1 MKSITD
7 DNRYQS
13 IPIDINYRLILIIV
27 DQSITK
33 IRVVINWYRFPMTI
47 NRLIDIDWL
56 QISSR
61 FKIYKLTEH
70 CINITS
76 LYALIVNTFYFNA
89 LNINMRPILSSSSYY
104 NAPSTCIRFPLK
116 TQKFL
121 SVLLSVHTFPMKTVI
136 KNGLTFENAIP
147 SSC

>member
-1 MKSITD
+1 MRID
-7 DNRYQS
+7 INQYQS
-13 IPIDINYRLILIIV
+13 ISIIDQLILIID

-33 IRVVINWYRFPMTI
+33 IRVVINWYRFPITI

-61 FKIYKLTEH
+61 FKIYKLTEY

-89 LNINMRPILSSSSYY
+89 LNVNMRTILSSSSYC

-121 SVLLSVHTFPMKTVI
+121 SVLLSVHTFPMKTVT
-136 KNGLTFENAIP
+136 KNGLNI
-147 SSC
+147 